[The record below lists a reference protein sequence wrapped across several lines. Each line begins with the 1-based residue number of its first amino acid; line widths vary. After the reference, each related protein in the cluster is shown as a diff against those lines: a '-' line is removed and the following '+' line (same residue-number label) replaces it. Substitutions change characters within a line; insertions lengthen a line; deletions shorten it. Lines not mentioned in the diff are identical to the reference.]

1 MANQLSADLVV
12 VGDIKTI
19 AGGQLSRTAV
29 LPVTYQNKA
38 APAVG
43 PTIPAGATLTG
54 ISVIVTTQS
63 NDSGTATLAAGWV
76 GGTGTELV
84 AAQDVKT
91 AAGVFHWTDAT
102 PHPFLSIQGVMFNLS
117 PDQLAQGACS
127 FDELKEQYCASHP
140 VREIPP

>member
-54 ISVIVTTQS
+54 ISVIS
-63 NDSGTATLAAGWV
+63 D
-76 GGTGTELV
+76 
-84 AAQDVKT
+84 
-91 AAGVFHWTDAT
+91 
-102 PHPFLSIQGVMFNLS
+102 LS
-117 PDQLAQGACS
+117 PSRLYSSEWHKRSQGGYRPAIGRS
-127 FDELKEQYCASHP
+127 
-140 VREIPP
+140 

>member
-91 AAGVFHWTDAT
+91 AAGVFSQTGNTLKVGTQLPASRQLQAQYSGTSAT
-102 PHPFLSIQGVMFNLS
+102 AGAFLVHVSYVT
-117 PDQLAQGACS
+117 
-127 FDELKEQYCASHP
+127 
-140 VREIPP
+140 V